1 MCGFNSGSVVKR
13 LGALPLVLG
22 WFGFAY
28 LISARSRRDLVSEIR
43 DLEEQGL
50 LRKTPCDKPVPVSE
64 TVTRTIIPPIDVDRP
79 CFVDDA
85 EDVLPQSKLECI
97 ASSTEMRDALKNEE
111 LQKLIRN
118 IDCSANAETELE
130 KAMEQEVFRLFT
142 EKTFVPFALQVPRYD
157 ILTSRIAFLKVAAGT
172 AQVVKQY
179 SLLIPDNVKGHVLK
193 LSLSPST

>member
-1 MCGFNSGSVVKR
+1 MPYPAKEIR
-13 LGALPLVLG
+13 R
-22 WFGFAY
+22 
-28 LISARSRRDLVSEIR
+28 ISAKTSQENAFDQFPIRHIHAVYIRRYPAWIECKRPDQE
-43 DLEEQGL
+43 
-50 LRKTPCDKPVPVSE
+50 TPCDKPVPVSE